1 MRKQLLSLALAAL
14 LTPAFNVAAQA
25 DPAISVVWRTGKSE
39 ALNAATGFDATLV
52 DWNNF
57 QTPYTNSE
65 KGSGVTRDIAVSD
78 GKLYTVNMHTMSIA
92 EITPEGLVDRYKL
105 PTLASVDFDKVVN
118 EAAGPVTYKDY
129 YGTAIGADQAGHF
142 IVGHFFTKVP
152 WCVLVWTVYD
162 PATGTGITKTIST
175 AEFPANFTIGR
186 VDVVG
191 RVLGDLSEEAI
202 FYIAPGGATMLNNVN
217 ITTPAVLPVH
227 VISGTSSRDCDVYVD
242 PTEIITVNPIG
253 ANSVNFAQ
261 PFVSTIDEY
270 LVDGYPAPAFAYN
283 NGAYYA
289 TYADGKLTNDAVKYL
304 PVTAS
309 GGYTGFDTFKLN
321 GKRYYAKM
329 TTVNGAPLG
338 CVITDENGAVV
349 AKYGDTDFTPNGGY
363 GIVECEP
370 QDNGTCDVYLF
381 NGGNGDGAAVKLNFD
396 PAKAGEPVAPSIAG
410 ESAENPYKITTPA
423 DLVQLVDNPTGL
435 RDLYIT
441 FENDID
447 MDGVAFTPLFANG
460 YLAPNVHIDGK
471 NHVIKNLAISDKGGR
486 QASLLGYLKGEVR
499 NLGFVN
505 FQGTVV
511 NTTSAWGSSGALTG
525 YASFNGYP
533 AVVENCFATGTMV
546 GWLAGGLVGTV
557 TAEPDQANHLTVRDC
572 YTNVSIQGCMATS
585 GCGGLVG
592 DVYSGTPWGF
602 TGHAYKPVTV
612 EVYNCYAA
620 GDVLGNG
627 TSGVG
632 GLVGGRTGA
641 PNSNLKAD
649 NVVCWSNVIKGTR
662 AGAIFSQAEATVTNA
677 KVWDKTLVNGNA
689 VDGAVAASD
698 LQSTVTAWTA
708 YNDRL
713 NDGYPVLAW
722 QEANGEGEIVLQP
735 NGTPEAPFHIA
746 SADDLQTWGR
756 LMSPG
761 DTYIVFDND
770 IDMKDVYYAAPL
782 NDNNFSGVYLHID
795 GKNHVISNLT
805 VDSSKPYPSLIGV
818 FMGEIRN
825 LGFDNFTIEG
835 QHGNVAAIGSYVG
848 HVSYPGTTVVDN
860 VFVKGNIT
868 GAGYA
873 GGFGGYC
880 NGDATISNS
889 YFIGEVNA
897 LQAGGVYG
905 TLVVPKKNDVF
916 TANSVKV
923 ENVYVSGKVSGA
935 KVAGIIGDIPGA
947 LVDDVQVADKYELS
961 NVGVISA
968 EIIPS
973 AVDGAEGAP
982 YFTGVAPV
990 MNNCFISEV
999 MIGETAQTDDKSFDD
1014 AVAAVVAWPA
1024 FGDNVDPVND
1034 LPRLKWETKSA
1045 SGIDDIVVDQP
1056 ADADAP
1062 AVYYN
1067 LQGVQVANPSTG
1079 IYIVRRGNK
1088 VTKEL
1093 VR

>member
-14 LTPAFNVAAQA
+14 LTPAFNVVAQS
-25 DPAISVVWRTGKSE
+25 DPAISVVWRTGALE
-39 ALNAATGFDATLV
+39 DLNAATGFDATLV

-57 QTPYTNSE
+57 QTPYTNPE
-65 KGSGVTRDIAVSD
+65 KGSSVTRDIAVRK

-92 EITPEGLVDRYKL
+92 EITPDGLKDEWKL
-105 PTLASVDFDKVVN
+105 PTLASTQYDKVVD
-118 EAAGPVTYKDY
+118 GVTFKDY
-129 YGTAIGADQAGHF
+129 YGTAIGADQAGNF
-142 IVGHFFTKVP
+142 IVGHFFTKAP
-152 WCVLVWTVYD
+152 WSALVWTVYNPD
-162 PATGTGITKTIST
+162 DGTGVTRTLALSDGF
-175 AEFPANFTIGR
+175 ENFNVGR
-186 VDVVG
+186 LDVIG
-191 RVLGDLSEEAI
+191 RVLGDLSQEAV
-202 FYIAPGGATMLNNVN
+202 FYLAPGGGNA
-217 ITTPAVLPVH
+217 TPAVLPVR
-227 VISGTSSRDCDVYVD
+227 VFSGLDTSEGDMYVY
-242 PTEIITVNPIG
+242 PEEKITVNRI
-253 ANSVNFAQ
+253 AASTVNFAQ
-261 PFVSTIDEY
+261 PMASTIDEY
-270 LVDGYPAPAFAYN
+270 QNKYGEASPAFAYN
-283 NGAYYA
+283 NGTYYA
-289 TYADGKLTNDAVKYL
+289 TYVDGTLTSDAIRYL
-304 PVTAS
+304 PQTANS
-309 GGYTGFDTFKLN
+309 GFSGFDTFKLN
-321 GKRYYAKM
+321 GKRYYARM
-329 TTVNGAPLG
+329 SNVNDATFG

-349 AKYGDTDFTPNGGY
+349 AKYGDADFTPNSGY
-363 GIVECEP
+363 GIIECAP

-396 PAKAGEPVAPSIAG
+396 PSKAGEPVAPVVAG

-423 DLVQLVDNPTGL
+423 DLVQLVDNPSGL
-435 RDLYIT
+435 KHLYIT
-441 FENDID
+441 LENDID
-447 MDGVAFTPLFANG
+447 MKGVAFTPLFAAG
-460 YLAPNVHIDGK
+460 AAAPIVHFDGK
-471 NHVIKNLAISDKGGR
+471 NHVIKNLSVSDKSGR
-486 QASLLGYLKGEVR
+486 QASLLGFLKGEVR
-499 NLGFVN
+499 NLGFID
-505 FQGTVV
+505 FQGTVA
-511 NTTSAWGSSGALTG
+511 NTSSAWGSSGAIAG
-525 YASFNGYP
+525 YGGFNGVP

-546 GWLAGGLVGTV
+546 GWLAGGLIGTV
-557 TAEPDQANHLTVRDC
+557 TAELDYENHLTVRDC

-592 DVYSGTPWGF
+592 DVYSGVPWGY
-602 TGHAYKPVTV
+602 TGPAFKPATV
-612 EVYNCYAA
+612 EIYNCYAA

-677 KVWDKTLVNGNA
+677 KVWDKTLVNGSA

-708 YNDRL
+708 FNDRL

-848 HVSYPGTTVVDN
+848 HASYPGTTVVDN

-999 MIGETAQTDDKSFDD
+999 MIGETAQTDDKPFDD